1 MVFHDFIVEY
11 RVYELGQ
18 EEMKL
23 DRDHKELELSRPKKR
38 EARRKALV
46 VITIPVPLSNWRQ
59 SRGLFCPVLC
69 SSGCLGNEEMKCLL
83 TEQSQ

>member
-1 MVFHDFIVEY
+1 MVRDPYILIYEYGSFIA
-11 RVYELGQ
+11 LGW
-18 EEMKL
+18 L
-23 DRDHKELELSRPKKR
+23 IDTS
-38 EARRKALV
+38 V
-46 VITIPVPLSNWRQ
+46 VMPLSNWRQ